1 MSSLSRLERLVEA
14 LKSTPRTGW
23 MLRGVPAAIAES
35 IAEHMNEASLIAL
48 VLGDELRKK
57 GVNIDIYYA
66 AAIAT
71 AHDVSEAIIGDLVKL
86 VTDLIGKEV
95 KESIELHA
103 LRSYVG
109 DTILANLVRDYIEQE
124 KMEARLAKLSEQLA
138 TLLQGLRYYRQGYDV
153 SEIICSM
160 SESIEKMTQSEPF
173 SLIREELEPITNKS
187 RKICKK
193 NELNK

>member
-1 MSSLSRLERLVEA
+1 MSSLSKLERLVEA

-48 VLGDELRKK
+48 ILGDELRKK
-57 GVNIDIYYA
+57 GVSIDIYYA

-86 VTDLIGKEV
+86 VTDLIGKEI
-95 KESIELHA
+95 KESIELQA

-109 DTILANLVRDYIEQE
+109 NTILANLVRDYIEQE
-124 KMEARLAKLSEQLA
+124 KIEAKLAKLSEQLA
-138 TLLQGLRYYRQGYDV
+138 TLLQGLRYHRQGYDV

-160 SESIEKMTQSEPF
+160 NESIEKMAQSEPF
-173 SLIREELEPITNKS
+173 SLIREELELIINKS
-187 RKICKK
+187 REICKK
-193 NELNK
+193 NN

>member
-1 MSSLSRLERLVEA
+1 
-14 LKSTPRTGW
+14 

-57 GVNIDIYYA
+57 GVNINIYYA
-66 AAIAT
+66 AAIAA

-95 KESIELHA
+95 KEAIELRA
-103 LRSYVG
+103 LKAYADNTVLTS
-109 DTILANLVRDYIEQE
+109 LVRDYIEQE
-124 KMEARLAKLSEQLA
+124 KLEARLAKLSEQLA

-153 SEIICSM
+153 SEIMCSM
-160 SESIEKMTQSEPF
+160 SESIEKMIRNEPF
-173 SLIREELEPITNKS
+173 SLIRKELEPVISKS
-187 RKICKK
+187 REICKK
-193 NELNK
+193 NNKNK

>member
-35 IAEHMNEASLIAL
+35 ISEHMNEASLIAL
-48 VLGDELRKK
+48 VLGNELRKK

-71 AHDVSEAIIGDLVKL
+71 THDVSEAIIGDLVKL

-95 KESIELHA
+95 KGSIELHA

-109 DTILANLVRDYIEQE
+109 DTILVNLVRDYVEQE
-124 KMEARLAKLSEQLA
+124 KIEAKLAKLSEQLA

-160 SESIEKMTQSEPF
+160 SESIEKMTQSETF
-173 SLIREELEPITNKS
+173 SLIREELELIINKS
-187 RKICKK
+187 REICKK
-193 NELNK
+193 NN

>member
-1 MSSLSRLERLVEA
+1 MSSLSKLERLVEA

-48 VLGDELRKK
+48 ILGDELRKK
-57 GVNIDIYYA
+57 GVSIDIYYA

-86 VTDLIGKEV
+86 VTDLIGKEI
-95 KESIELHA
+95 KESIELQA

-124 KMEARLAKLSEQLA
+124 KIEAKLAKLSEQLA
-138 TLLQGLRYYRQGYDV
+138 TLLQGLRYHRQGYDV

-160 SESIEKMTQSEPF
+160 NESIEKMAQSEPF
-173 SLIREELEPITNKS
+173 SLIREELELIINKS
-187 RKICKK
+187 REICKK
-193 NELNK
+193 NN

>member
-109 DTILANLVRDYIEQE
+109 DTILVNLVRDYVEQE
-124 KMEARLAKLSEQLA
+124 KIEAKLAKLSEQLA

-160 SESIEKMTQSEPF
+160 SESIEKMTRSEPF
-173 SLIREELEPITNKS
+173 SLIREELELIINKS
-187 RKICKK
+187 REICKK
-193 NELNK
+193 NE

>member
-1 MSSLSRLERLVEA
+1 MSSLSKLERLVEA

-48 VLGDELRKK
+48 ILGDELRKK
-57 GVNIDIYYA
+57 GVSIDIYYA

-95 KESIELHA
+95 KESIELQA

-124 KMEARLAKLSEQLA
+124 KIEAKLAKLSEQLA
-138 TLLQGLRYYRQGYDV
+138 TLLQGLRYHRQGYDV

-160 SESIEKMTQSEPF
+160 NESIEKMAQSEPF
-173 SLIREELEPITNKS
+173 SLIREELELIINKS
-187 RKICKK
+187 REICKK
-193 NELNK
+193 NN